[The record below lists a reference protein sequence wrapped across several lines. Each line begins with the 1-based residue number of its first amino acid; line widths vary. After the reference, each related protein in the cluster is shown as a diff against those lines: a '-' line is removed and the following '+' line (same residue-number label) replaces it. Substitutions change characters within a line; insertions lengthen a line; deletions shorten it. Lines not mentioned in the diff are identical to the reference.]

1 MAKPRTV
8 RVMISSRS
16 TSAVTLDDA
25 QQVTL
30 EELRRELKSKLEEVT
45 LFGEQLFEVWIH
57 EDAAADD
64 ASLDAWDES
73 LAQIKKADVVLVLY
87 NGEAGWTTPN
97 GTQGICHDEM
107 AAAVDTAP
115 GLVRL
120 IQLPLAPLPRRAAER
135 RRDERFRVYVER
147 QARWRQE
154 ANSRDEL
161 WAETQV
167 SLRAA
172 LDYVVQVGSRAAATG
187 ANAYG
192 TSLDWDLLDL
202 AGRRTAMTTQL
213 RMALAAQDGETH
225 GDHGVV
231 VRGLGSGVPV
241 YFRCDA
247 VPAAMG
253 VGAAREMVGQPF
265 LRVREL
271 SEAMAGS
278 AAEAGPVHLIA
289 CHKGITEN
297 QAMRLL
303 GHPDATI
310 ITTPF
315 GVYVADD
322 VMKTQLI
329 LIAGC
334 RNPSAVHHG
343 VQRMWTWL
351 EQSEEAGRLV
361 GRAESRYRIVAA
373 IASEDPDN
381 V

>member
-8 RVMISSRS
+8 RVMLSSRS

-45 LFGEQLFEVWIH
+45 LFGERLFEVWIH

-202 AGRRTAMTTQL
+202 AGFGIKFPDVGLPIARVPDGPVGVHDEIVGSRPLGQVESL
-213 RMALAAQDGETH
+213 ELAGVRIEDGRVVGPLSHEPDAPVWRHVRIPWATLLVRHQPFGDHDRVGVDGE
-225 GDHGVV
+225 
-231 VRGLGSGVPV
+231 GSG
-241 YFRCDA
+241 RRD
-247 VPAAMG
+247 G
-253 VGAAREMVGQPF
+253 
-265 LRVREL
+265 
-271 SEAMAGS
+271 
-278 AAEAGPVHLIA
+278 
-289 CHKGITEN
+289 
-297 QAMRLL
+297 
-303 GHPDATI
+303 
-310 ITTPF
+310 
-315 GVYVADD
+315 
-322 VMKTQLI
+322 
-329 LIAGC
+329 
-334 RNPSAVHHG
+334 
-343 VQRMWTWL
+343 
-351 EQSEEAGRLV
+351 GRD
-361 GRAESRYRIVAA
+361 G
-373 IASEDPDN
+373 ED
-381 V
+381 